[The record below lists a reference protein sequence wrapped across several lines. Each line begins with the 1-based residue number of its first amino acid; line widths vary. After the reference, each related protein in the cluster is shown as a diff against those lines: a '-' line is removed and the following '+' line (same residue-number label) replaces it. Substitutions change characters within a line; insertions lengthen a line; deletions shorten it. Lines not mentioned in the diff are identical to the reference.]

1 MVGKKSATADRGPT
15 AMHKYRGTGFE
26 EFYADPPMAPAEAQ
40 EERENIYS
48 LELTFAER
56 IQSCIQRYRARRRL
70 GASDRIFNKYLFLGG
85 IDTTPR
91 MFGGNVDADLK
102 DMTPA
107 ERREATA
114 IDTVY
119 SSGGGARFYNDD
131 DPDGWDVDF
140 AGVVAGFCSETL
152 PNETAWDYAQMGKAV
167 GLLEN
172 FLTYILHHDV
182 CPEYDANVKEALDL
196 CQKAK
201 VDLPLSH
208 QALLRFPGQFNLALS
223 ELFCNDFFFFGDA
236 EEFQR
241 PMDFSPEAV
250 FKVAMAMNAT
260 QEQFNAVAN
269 GLRYG
274 TIEVIGE
281 EECSVEIISI
291 HRPNDEAHRLTRS
304 IRLGKGHRFEPV
316 GIIIT
321 KPCVIEDGYDYGED
335 IILSDE
341 QRDTF
346 YLEDSILQRLK
357 PGFKLQ
363 LCVCELNIGIKFV
376 KQARQVLVEWY
387 TFLPQNLMRHY
398 KEPVPN
404 ERPAPSAIK
413 EDAKTGKQEAVTN

>member
-1 MVGKKSATADRGPT
+1 
-15 AMHKYRGTGFE
+15 
-26 EFYADPPMAPAEAQ
+26 
-40 EERENIYS
+40 
-48 LELTFAER
+48 
-56 IQSCIQRYRARRRL
+56 
-70 GASDRIFNKYLFLGG
+70 
-85 IDTTPR
+85 

-114 IDTVY
+114 TDTVY

-152 PNETAWDYAQMGKAV
+152 PQETAWDYAQMGKAI
-167 GLLEN
+167 GLLDN

-182 CPEYDANVKEALDL
+182 CPEHEANVKEALDL

-208 QALLRFPGQFNLALS
+208 QALLRFPGHLNLALS
-223 ELFCNDFFFFGDA
+223 ELFCEDVFFFEDA
-236 EEFQR
+236 DEFQR
-241 PMDFSPEAV
+241 PEVFSPEAV
-250 FKVAMAMNAT
+250 FKVAMAMTAT
-260 QEQFNAVAN
+260 QEQYNAVIN
-269 GLRYG
+269 GLKYG

-291 HRPNDEAHRLTRS
+291 HRPTDEARKLTRS

-316 GIIIT
+316 GTIVT
-321 KPCVIEDGYDYGED
+321 KPCIIEDGYDYGED
-335 IILSDE
+335 IVLSDG
-341 QRDTF
+341 QWDTF

-363 LCVCELNIGIKFV
+363 LCVYELNIGIKFV
-376 KQARQVLVEWY
+376 KQARQVLVGWY

-413 EDAKTGKQEAVTN
+413 ADEKIGNEEVVTK

>member
-1 MVGKKSATADRGPT
+1 MAGKKASTADRGPT

-26 EFYADPPMAPAEAQ
+26 EFYADPPMTPAEAQ
-40 EERENIYS
+40 EERENVYS
-48 LELTFAER
+48 LDLNFAER

-70 GASDRIFNKYLFLGG
+70 GASDQIFNKYLFLGG
-85 IDTTPR
+85 IDSTPR
-91 MFGGNVDADLK
+91 MFGGNIDADLK

-107 ERREATA
+107 EKREATA
-114 IDTVY
+114 IDMVH

-131 DPDGWDVDF
+131 DPEGWDVDF

-152 PNETAWDYAQMGKAV
+152 PKEMAWNYAHMGKAV
-167 GLLEN
+167 GLIEN
-172 FLTYILHHDV
+172 FLTYILQYDV

-223 ELFCNDFFFFGDA
+223 ELFCKDFYFFGDRD
-236 EEFQR
+236 EFQR
-241 PMDFSPEAV
+241 PEDFSPEAV
-250 FKVAMAMNAT
+250 FKVTMAITAT
-260 QEQFNAVAN
+260 KEQYDAATS
-269 GLRYG
+269 GLKDG

-291 HRPNDEAHRLTRS
+291 HRPTNESRKLARS
-304 IRLGKGHRFEPV
+304 ILLGKGHRFEPV
-316 GIIIT
+316 GIIVT
-321 KPCVIEDGYDYGED
+321 KPCVIEDGYDYGDD
-335 IILSDE
+335 ISLSDG

-346 YLEDSILQRLK
+346 YLEDSVLQRLK

-363 LCVCELNIGIKFV
+363 LCVCELNIGIKFI
-376 KQARQVLVEWY
+376 KQAGQVLVEWY
-387 TFLPQNLMRHY
+387 SFLPQNLMRHY

-413 EDAKTGKQEAVTN
+413 VDEETGKENTIGK